1 MQRFQKLPLARMFSL
16 IIFAVAF
23 IVSTV
28 IQSIKY
34 YQSKAILDDNLANQA
49 TLVMQIARA
58 GEKGALYDVES
69 KTSRFGVI
77 DAKAVNPLEKEITKR
92 FLAQKSKKLQFKT
105 AKYFVEAKRTE
116 NGKIVYVA
124 IDLQSYH
131 EALRKL
137 IVGSVLLW
145 LVNITILLTMINFL
159 FRRLI
164 VNRINEILG
173 IIQKISQGNFIDQE
187 IFEKERL
194 GTKSRNE
201 IDRIYQNLHE
211 MVQSLKPIVEE
222 VIKNSKE
229 VVFESL
235 YGYGKVKDN
244 VKLIQRQNRVVH
256 HSNRHISEIMAL
268 SNSLDSRLHEL
279 LEKSDRSVARVEE
292 GLSVAGQNIAS
303 SAAVVES
310 MKSTVEEVQEL
321 KKFAAEIAQT
331 LSKISDIANE
341 TNLISLNAAIE
352 AARAGEHG
360 RGFAVVAEK
369 IRQLADVSLENAAEI
384 NRIISEVQSN
394 IDSVAKSA
402 EETNQVIDQLGKG
415 SEVLYENF
423 KAIDQVIK
431 DTGDTL
437 KSFSQDFIVQEKKLQ
452 NVREDLQKVNESA
465 TLLGDN
471 SGVVEASINT
481 ITQMSAYLQNV
492 SDQFDV
498 MVEKRESTRKL
509 IVPPVMVQVSDGKH
523 TIDCYVYDISKGG
536 ISLIV
541 TKKSPHFSCKIGSFY
556 TLKSED
562 ETLRLDGRQIQMVY
576 VFNKKDETTMR
587 VGAKFV

>member
-1 MQRFQKLPLARMFSL
+1 MHRLQRLPLARMFSL
-16 IIFAVAF
+16 IILAVAF
-23 IVSTV
+23 VVSTV

-34 YQSKAILDDNLANQA
+34 YQSKSILDENLASKA
-49 TLVMQIARA
+49 ALVMQFARSE
-58 GEKGALYDVES
+58 EKGALHNVDS

-77 DAKAVNPLEKEITKR
+77 AAKATNPLEEEILKR
-92 FLAQKSKKLQFKT
+92 LQDHKSKQVRFKT
-105 AKYFVEAKRTE
+105 PTRYVEAKQIE
-116 NGKIVYVA
+116 NEKVIYVT
-124 IDLQSYH
+124 IDLQTYH
-131 EALRKL
+131 EALRNL
-137 IVGSVLLW
+137 IVSSVLLW
-145 LVNITILLTMINFL
+145 LVNITILLAMINFL

-194 GTKSRNE
+194 EKQSRNE
-201 IDRIYQNLHE
+201 IDRIYQNLHQ
-211 MVQSLKPIVEE
+211 MVLSLKPVVEE

-244 VKLIQRQNRVVH
+244 VKLIQQQNRVVH
-256 HSNRHISEIMAL
+256 HSNEHISEIMEL
-268 SNSLDSRLHEL
+268 SNSLDVRLHEL
-279 LEKSDRSVARVEE
+279 LEKSDRSVVRVEE
-292 GLSVAGQNIAS
+292 GLSVAGKNIAS

-310 MKSTVEEVQEL
+310 MKATVEEVQEL
-321 KKFAAEIAQT
+321 RKFAAEIAQT
-331 LSKISDIANE
+331 LSQISDIANE

-384 NRIISEVQSN
+384 NRIINAVQSN

-402 EETNQVIDQLGKG
+402 EETNEVIHQLGKG

-465 TLLGDN
+465 ALLGDN
-471 SGVVEASINT
+471 SCVVEASINT

-498 MVEKRESTRKL
+498 MVEKRESARKL
-509 IVPPVMVQVSDGKH
+509 IVPPVMVQVSDGRY

>member
-437 KSFSQDFIVQEKKLQ
+437 KSFSEDFIVQEKKLQ